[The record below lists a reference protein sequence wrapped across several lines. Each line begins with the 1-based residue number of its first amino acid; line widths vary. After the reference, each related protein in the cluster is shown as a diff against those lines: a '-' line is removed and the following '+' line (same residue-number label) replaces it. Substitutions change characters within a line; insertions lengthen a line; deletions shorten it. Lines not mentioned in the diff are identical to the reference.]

1 MSVLNK
7 NITDKEYDIIIRLLG
22 KHFHNPG
29 VRCYLFGSAAEN
41 AMVTSSDI
49 DLLIVS
55 SHNERTGISHFR
67 EDIDDSNITRNI
79 DVVWHEDAPA
89 TLIENA
95 TKRGVLI
102 WKN

>member
-1 MSVLNK
+1 MSVSNK
-7 NITDKEYDIIIRLLG
+7 NITDKEYDIIIRLLAR
-22 KHFHNPG
+22 HFRNPG

-49 DLLIVS
+49 DLLIFS
-55 SHNERTGISHFR
+55 SQNERTRISHFR
-67 EDIDDSNITRNI
+67 EDIEDSNITRNVDI
-79 DVVWHEDAPA
+79 VWHEDAPA
-89 TLIENA
+89 SLIENA